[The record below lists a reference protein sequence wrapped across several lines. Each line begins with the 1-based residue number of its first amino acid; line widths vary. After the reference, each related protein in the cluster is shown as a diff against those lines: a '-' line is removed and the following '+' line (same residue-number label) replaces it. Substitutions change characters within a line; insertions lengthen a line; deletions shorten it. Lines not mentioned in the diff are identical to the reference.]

1 MAQKARRVILL
12 GAGLLLCI
20 ALVAL
25 LRKPHPPSQKPEA
38 VRAEPAPVVAAA
50 PQTNLP
56 PTNVPQS
63 KIFHP
68 PSKFSDSEKSDFEQN
83 FKTRYKPAVE
93 KWAKAFAGH
102 VPFSPDDLTPDKFA
116 ERVGQNATYNEYVF
130 VVNGITV
137 GVRDSKGVAVVDYLN
152 APEQTRKL
160 AQLPKVDGPPTIA
173 TPVNKSDVAQMVES
187 ESGTSFAPS
196 DIRLTPSGLSGSM
209 NGGVLVSVGGDPERG
224 STWKYDM
231 VFDSAGNLAYYLK
244 GLR

>member
-1 MAQKARRVILL
+1 L
-12 GAGLLLCI
+12 GAGLMLCVV
-20 ALVAL
+20 LVAL
-25 LRKPHPPSQKPEA
+25 LRKPHRPSQKPEP
-38 VRAEPAPVVAAA
+38 VKSEPAPVVAAVPEA
-50 PQTNLP
+50 NPP
-56 PTNVPQS
+56 PTTVARSN
-63 KIFHP
+63 IFHRLP
-68 PSKFSDSEKSDFEQN
+68 QFSDSEKSDFEQN

-93 KWAKAFAGH
+93 KWTKAFAGH
-102 VPFSPDDLTPDKFA
+102 VPFSPDDLTLDKFV
-116 ERVGQNATYNEYVF
+116 ERVGQDAAYNEYVF

-160 AQLPKVDGPPTIA
+160 AQLPKLDGPPAIA
-173 TPVNKSDVAQMVES
+173 TPVNKSDVAQMVEN
-187 ESGTSFAPS
+187 ESGTPFAPS

-231 VFDSAGNLAYYLK
+231 AFDPSGNLAYYLK